1 MTKPKEIEIFFLKAY
16 EEYSDA
22 IFRYSYYK
30 TSNKELARDLT
41 QETFMRSLDYL
52 NQGKEIKS
60 IRPFLYKTAS
70 NLIIDWYKK
79 KKDKSVSLEE
89 LQEEGSQVKE
99 TSSRTPLLNAE
110 TSEVITV
117 IKKMDESYRDA
128 ILMRYLGDLKL
139 KEIAEI
145 MGEKENVISV
155 RIHRG
160 LKKLRELLNQ

>member
-89 LQEEGSQVKE
+89 LQEEGFQIKE
-99 TSSRTPLLNAE
+99 ASSRTPLLNAE

>member
-89 LQEEGSQVKE
+89 LQEEGFQVKE